1 MYPAEIEHLHTVLSS
16 LPGVVEISSSIC
28 GLQGLKLEQLE
39 SPDCARLPLGAIR
52 RTLGGLDGEA
62 LVQTEFRVE
71 PLALYPNTIEFLA
84 WFVRD
89 QSRGGEPIQLRP
101 FALPP
106 QAGNLVQLGTSLLWQ
121 MDFFCIVPMGDES
134 GAHLAAIDRIASH
147 LEFALEMYGH
157 LLTKNES

>member
-1 MYPAEIEHLHTVLSS
+1 MYPVEIQHLHAVLSS
-16 LPGVVEISSSIC
+16 LPGVVEISSDIL
-28 GLQGLKLEQLE
+28 GLHGLKPEQLE
-39 SPDCARLPLGAIR
+39 SPEFARLPLGAIR

-71 PLALYPNTIEFLA
+71 PLAIYPNTIEFLA

-89 QSRGGEPIQLRP
+89 QSRGGVPIQLRP

-106 QAGNLVQLGTSLLWQ
+106 QAGELVQLGKSLLWQ
-121 MDFFCIVPMGDES
+121 IDFFCIVPVGDES
-134 GAHLAAIDRIASH
+134 ATHLAAIDRIASD

-157 LLTKNES
+157 LLTKNEV

>member
-16 LPGVVEISSSIC
+16 LPGLVEISSDIC
-28 GLQGLKLEQLE
+28 GLHGLKSEQLE
-39 SPDCARLPLGAIR
+39 LPEFARLPLGAIR

-71 PLALYPNTIEFLA
+71 PFALYPKTIEFLA

-89 QSRGGEPIQLRP
+89 QSRGGVSIQLRP

-106 QAGNLVQLGTSLLWQ
+106 QAGELVQLGTSLLWQ
-121 MDFFCIVPMGDES
+121 IDFFCIVPKGDVS
-134 GAHLAAIDRIASH
+134 GVHLATIDRIASD
-147 LEFALEMYGH
+147 LEFALEIYGH
-157 LLTKNES
+157 LLTKNEI